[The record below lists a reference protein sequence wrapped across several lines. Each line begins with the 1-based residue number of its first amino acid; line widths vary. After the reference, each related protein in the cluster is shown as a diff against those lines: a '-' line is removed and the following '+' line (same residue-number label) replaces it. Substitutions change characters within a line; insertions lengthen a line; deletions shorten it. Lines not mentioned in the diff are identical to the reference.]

1 MIGGFIIDGAAN
13 KEVVFRALGP
23 SLANLGVKKVL
34 SDPSLEVYNSSGA
47 LVQQND
53 NWTTLPPGTVPPG
66 LEPAYPA
73 EAVIMVSLPPGSYT
87 AVLRSVNGIEGNALC
102 ELYDLVPGNSSVR
115 NISTRGQAGIG
126 DDVMIGGFIVAG
138 VQPSKVMIRAV
149 GPSLA
154 AFGLTGVLSDPV
166 LELRDQEGSLI
177 YTNDNWQGEQAQ
189 QIADSGLK
197 PNDAKESAIIAT
209 LNPGAYTAIVHD
221 AGTGQGV
228 ALVEVYALDP

>member
-1 MIGGFIIDGAAN
+1 MIGGFIIDGVAS
-13 KEVVFRALGP
+13 KDVVFRALGP
-23 SLANLGVKKVL
+23 SLGDLGVKKIL
-34 SDPSLEVYNSSGA
+34 TDPSLEIYNSAGA

-66 LEPAYPA
+66 LEPKYGA
-73 EAVIMVSLPPGSYT
+73 ESVIVTSLAPGSYT
-87 AVLRSVNGIEGNALC
+87 AVLRSANGVEGNALC
-102 ELYDLVPGNSSVR
+102 ELYDLVPGNSTVR
-115 NISTRGQAGIG
+115 NISTRGQAGSG

-138 VQPSKVMIRAV
+138 VQPSKVMIRAI

-154 AFGLTGVLSDPV
+154 AFGLKSVLPDPV
-166 LELRDQEGSLI
+166 LELRDKDGSLI
-177 YTNDNWQGEQAQ
+177 YQNNNWQGEQAQ
-189 QIADSGLK
+189 QIADSGLA

-209 LNPGAYTAIVHD
+209 LTPGAYTAIVHD